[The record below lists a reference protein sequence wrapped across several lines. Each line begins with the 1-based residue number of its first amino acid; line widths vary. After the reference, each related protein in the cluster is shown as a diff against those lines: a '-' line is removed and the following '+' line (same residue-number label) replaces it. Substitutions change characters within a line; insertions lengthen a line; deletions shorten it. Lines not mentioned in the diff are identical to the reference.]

1 MTRLARRQTEWRQT
15 IASSAIE
22 VTGAALFEFVPTA
35 AWATVVASGLDRH
48 RRVDEVPVCAVL
60 YKRGLF
66 AVAVFPLAVVP
77 ACGEGDKGVF
87 RLATEHFA
95 AFYLQSQP
103 GTFGAPPADGLDR
116 KSVVSGKRESV
127 SGDLGGRR

>member
-35 AWATVVASGLDRH
+35 TWATVVASGLDRH

-87 RLATEHFA
+87 RLATE
-95 AFYLQSQP
+95 Q
-103 GTFGAPPADGLDR
+103 DR
-116 KSVVSGKRESV
+116 QSVVSGTSV
-127 SGDLGGRR
+127 SVRVDFGGPRIIKKKNKKTVN